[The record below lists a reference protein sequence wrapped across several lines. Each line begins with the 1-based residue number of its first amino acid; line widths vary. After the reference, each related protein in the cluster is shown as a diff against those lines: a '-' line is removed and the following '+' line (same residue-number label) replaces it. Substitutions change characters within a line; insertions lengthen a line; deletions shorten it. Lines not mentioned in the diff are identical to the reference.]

1 MRLFYLCHLLIA
13 GQLCDYHDKLN
24 IMRTIS
30 VEEIEKY
37 LTEIDNTP
45 EKDVEAMV
53 MKMSE
58 EQPVVMPYL
67 MAVGGEDFDEN
78 ESEGFFYLGF
88 SLWYIMRKINT
99 SLHIVSEEELEA
111 EENNNFKMLEV
122 MSDETEAGIT
132 QLIEMIIENYNQPNL
147 FGFIVESLMEEED
160 EDGDLLFDP
169 DNSGMML
176 IYLKTVIDCFDK
188 Y

>member
-1 MRLFYLCHLLIA
+1 
-13 GQLCDYHDKLN
+13 
-24 IMRTIS
+24 MRTIS

-37 LTEIDNTP
+37 LDEIDNTP
-45 EKDVEAMV
+45 ENEVEAMV

-58 EQPVVMPYL
+58 EQAVVMPYL
-67 MAVGGEDFDEN
+67 MAVGEDDFDEN
-78 ESEGFFYLGF
+78 ESEAFFFLGF
-88 SLWYIMRKINT
+88 SLWYIMRKINDNMP
-99 SLHIVSEEELEA
+99 LVSEEEIEA
-111 EENNNFKMLEV
+111 AENNNFKMLEV
-122 MSDETEAGIT
+122 MSDETEAGIS

-147 FGFIVESLMEEED
+147 FGYVVESLMDEED
-160 EDGDLLFDP
+160 DDGELLFTP